1 MISGTILNVFGTAG
15 REVSCLA
22 EIPARLASMHLGH
35 RNGTLY
41 AELHT
46 PNFEVQSYYI
56 STTRLVI
63 KSIHV
68 HIAEESLSTLFNC
81 EIMCDSVIDLK
92 QRE

>member
-46 PNFEVQSYYI
+46 SI